1 MTPASL
7 DFAQPWAL
15 LLLPLAVLPLLPRRR
30 DTQGFPWLAWLPAD
44 RWGRAAGW
52 LWHGLAVLALLATA
66 LALASPGLP
75 ETQVMRTGR
84 GAEILLLLDRSR
96 SMDERMLP
104 PDWRSIDPI
113 VLRHQ
118 ARSRGPQKG
127 QVARDLLMRFV
138 EQRPDDRFAVMFFSA
153 RPIHVVPFTQHDAA
167 VRAGIAAGGV
177 GRGLA
182 ETDVGRALLA
192 AVAEFDQRAYAGN
205 RIVLLVSDGGA
216 RLDDR
221 TQRQL
226 RAGLTRNRISL
237 YWVYLRSIGGPRL
250 DDAAAAPGNSANTS
264 TDNTS
269 TDTVPPEL
277 ALHRTF
283 QSLATPYGA
292 YQADAEEDL
301 QQAIVDVGAREN
313 FPLEFAERV
322 PRLDFTPH
330 CLAVAAVCCALL
342 LAARAVFMRPTP

>member
-1 MTPASL
+1 MN
-7 DFAQPWAL
+7 FAQPWAL

-30 DTQGFPWLAWLPAD
+30 DMQGFPWLAWLPAD

-52 LWHGLAVLALLATA
+52 LWHGLAVLALLATV
-66 LALASPGLP
+66 LALAAPGLP

-96 SMDERMLP
+96 SMDDRMLP
-104 PDWRSIDPI
+104 PDWRTIDPLN
-113 VLRHQ
+113 LRHQ

-153 RPIHVVPFTQHDAA
+153 RPIHVVPFTQHDDT

-192 AVAEFDQRAYAGN
+192 AVAEFDRRAYAGN
-205 RIVLLVSDGGA
+205 RIILLVSDGGA
-216 RLDDR
+216 RLDEQ
-221 TQRQL
+221 TQRRL
-226 RAGLTRNRISL
+226 RAGLLRNRIAL
-237 YWVYLRSIGGPRL
+237 YWVYLRSISGPKL
-250 DDAAAAPGNSANTS
+250 DDAAAQGNDA
-264 TDNTS
+264 
-269 TDTVPPEL
+269 VPAEL

-283 QSLATPYGA
+283 LSLATPYRA

-301 QQAIVDVGAREN
+301 QQAIIDVGAREN
-313 FPLEFAERV
+313 FPLEFSEQV
-322 PRLDFTPH
+322 PRQDFTPH
-330 CLAVAAVCCALL
+330 CLALAALCCLLL
-342 LAARAVFMRPTP
+342 LAARSVIMRPWS